1 MIETMDGL
9 PLTQRRWA
17 ILAQSLV
24 VMMAVLDGSIA
35 NIALPSIAS
44 SLAVQP
50 AESIWVVNSYQL
62 AVTVSLIPF
71 AALGD
76 IYGYRR
82 IYAWGIA
89 LFTLASLACAFST
102 TMPMLI
108 AARVVQGFGASGLMS
123 VNPALMRF
131 IFPRAQ
137 LGRGVGL
144 TGLMVSVSGAA
155 GPSMA
160 AAILAVSTWPSLFL
174 INVPI
179 GLLALCLTRTL
190 PLTPL
195 ARHRFDWGSAVLNA
209 GMFGLGIAGVSGI
222 AHGQSHAMVA
232 VELVG
237 AVVVGVVFVRRQS
250 GLSAPMLPVELF
262 AIPAFALSVATSV
275 CSFTASTMA
284 LVSLPF
290 LLEAHGASTID
301 TGLLI
306 TPWPVMAGVVAP
318 IAGRLSDRISAGK
331 LGGAG
336 LFLLA
341 FGLASLAALPA
352 HPPWWNLAW
361 RMAVCGGGFAL
372 FQAPNNRLLM
382 ASTPRERSGA
392 GSGVLSTARLL
403 GQTLGAAL
411 VAVMFGLSM
420 TFGGVATGANW
431 AIGLASCLAFAAMA
445 ISLLRLRV

>member
-1 MIETMDGL
+1 MSETMDGL

-24 VMMAVLDGSIA
+24 VVMAVLDGSIA
-35 NIALPSIAS
+35 NIALPSIAT
-44 SLAVQP
+44 SLSVQP

-62 AVTVSLIPF
+62 AVTVSLIPL

-82 IYAWGIA
+82 VYAWGIA
-89 LFTLASLACAFST
+89 LFTAASLACAFSS
-102 TMPMLI
+102 TMPELI
-108 AARVVQGFGASGLMS
+108 AARVLQGFGASGLMS

-137 LGRGVGL
+137 LGRGIGL

-155 GPSMA
+155 GPSLA
-160 AAILAVSTWPSLFL
+160 AGILAISTWPSLFL
-174 INVPI
+174 INVPV
-179 GLLALCLTRTL
+179 GLLALALTETL
-190 PLTPL
+190 PVTPR
-195 ARHRFDWGSAVLNA
+195 AKHRFDWSSALLNA
-209 GMFGLGIAGVSGI
+209 GMFGFGIIGIAGI
-222 AHGQSHAMVA
+222 AHGQSHLLIGLELLVA
-232 VELVG
+232 VM
-237 AVVVGVVFVRRQS
+237 VGVVFVRRQF

-275 CSFTASTMA
+275 SAFAAATLA

-290 LLEAHGASTID
+290 LLEAHGASTLE

-331 LGGAG
+331 LGGVG
-336 LFLLA
+336 LCVLGV
-341 FGLASLAALPA
+341 GLATLLGLPD
-352 HPPWWNLAW
+352 HPVWWSVAW
-361 RMAVCGGGFAL
+361 RVAMCGGGFAL

-411 VAVMFGLSM
+411 VAVMFGLTM
-420 TFGGVATGANW
+420 AGGVVAGANAAI
-431 AIGLASCLAFAAMA
+431 AIGACVAFLAMA
-445 ISLLRLRV
+445 VSLLRLRV